1 MCGLLTLLLFAHIL
15 LELTVVCI
23 VRVSLTQ
30 SFNNTNKFSHAV
42 EGETYTVHYTTL
54 YTIHH
59 QQKKKIIKFS
69 TLREKKKWKKN
80 FFLHLVN
87 FQTGTKELI
96 TMKVCD

>member
-42 EGETYTVHYTTL
+42 EGETYTVHYTPPTEEKNYQIFNL
-54 YTIHH
+54 E
-59 QQKKKIIKFS
+59 
-69 TLREKKKWKKN
+69 RKKKWKKN

-87 FQTGTKELI
+87 FRTGTKELI